1 MHKIFASIFRDA
13 KEFICKKKYLRIYMN
28 ICLLVC
34 MFFKYFVK
42 YSYLT
47 TCGICFNTVDISMGY
62 FLSLPLY
69 LFPFLL
75 PLNIYTSLTLF
86 IATNIVDFLQQK
98 IVSISF
104 SIFEFIFY
112 FFSFLAL
119 SIF

>member
-1 MHKIFASIFRDA
+1 MFT
-13 KEFICKKKYLRIYMN
+13 
-28 ICLLVC
+28 C
-34 MFFKYFVK
+34 MYVFFKYFVK

-62 FLSLPLY
+62 FLSLPLS

-75 PLNIYTSLTLF
+75 PLNTYTSLTLF

-104 SIFEFIFY
+104 SIFEFIFHFFL
-112 FFSFLAL
+112 FFSLKSILIVFVCSVAL
-119 SIF
+119 VA